1 MKTKVHAI
9 IVAAGK
15 GNRMSGSVRKQYIA
29 LDGIPI
35 LRRTLNIFDSCAQ
48 VNQIIVVVPD
58 KDLDFCRK
66 EILAPAKLQKDVT
79 LIAGGSQRQNSVYN
93 ALKIIEPDEGIVI
106 VHDGVRPFVR
116 QAHLAAVI
124 KGAAELGACILGI
137 PAFDTVKKVN
147 PKNEIIQTHPRDML
161 WLAQTPQ
168 VFELNLIKKAH
179 EKAQQEGFMG
189 TDDASLVE
197 RLGAVV
203 KIIPGSRNNIKITN
217 PEDLNLAHAIIKNWP
232 NEAGKQY

>member
-35 LRRTLNIFDSCAQ
+35 LEHTLNIFDSCAK

-58 KDLDFCRK
+58 EDLDFCRK
-66 EILAPAKLQKDVT
+66 KILRPAKLQKNVS
-79 LIAGGSQRQNSVYN
+79 LIAGGSVRQDSVYN
-93 ALKIIEPDEGIVI
+93 ALKIIKPDEGIVI
-106 VHDGVRPFVR
+106 VHDGVRPFLR
-116 QAHLAAVI
+116 QKHLVACI

-147 PKNEIIQTHPRDML
+147 PKGVIIQTHKRDTL

-168 VFELNLIKKAH
+168 VFEVKLIKKAH
-179 EKAQQEGFMG
+179 EKARQEGFIG

-197 RLGAVV
+197 RLGAAV
-203 KIIPGSRNNIKITN
+203 KIIPGSRSNIKITN
-217 PEDLNLAHAIIKNWP
+217 PEDLNLARAIIKDWRDP
-232 NEAGKQY
+232 L

>member
-1 MKTKVHAI
+1 VKTKVHAI

-35 LRRTLNIFDSCAQ
+35 LEHTLNIFDSCAK

-58 KDLDFCRK
+58 EDLDFCRK
-66 EILAPAKLQKDVT
+66 KILRPAKLQKDVS
-79 LIAGGSQRQNSVYN
+79 LIAGGSVRQDSVYN
-93 ALKIIEPDEGIVI
+93 ALKIIKPDEGIVI
-106 VHDGVRPFVR
+106 VHDGVRPFLR
-116 QAHLAAVI
+116 QKHLVACI

-147 PKNEIIQTHPRDML
+147 PKGVIIQTHKRDTL

-168 VFELNLIKKAH
+168 VFEVKLIKKAH
-179 EKAQQEGFMG
+179 EKARQEGFIG

-197 RLGAVV
+197 RLGAAV
-203 KIIPGSRNNIKITN
+203 KIIPGSRSNIKITN
-217 PEDLNLAHAIIKNWP
+217 PEDLNLARAIIKDWRDP
-232 NEAGKQY
+232 L

>member
-1 MKTKVHAI
+1 MKAKVIAI

-15 GNRMSGSVRKQYIA
+15 GNRMRGSVRKQYIA

-35 LRRTLNIFDSCAQ
+35 LGRTLNIFDSCSQ

-58 KDLDFCRK
+58 EDLDFCRN
-66 EILAPAKLQKDVT
+66 EILTPAKLQKDVN
-79 LIAGGSQRQNSVYN
+79 LIAGGLERQDSVYN

-106 VHDGVRPFVR
+106 IHDGVRPFVR
-116 QAHLAAVI
+116 QKHLVDAI
-124 KGAAELGACILGI
+124 NGAEEFGACILGI

-147 PKNEIIQTHPRDML
+147 PANEIIETHKRDTL

-168 VFELNLIKKAH
+168 VFEVKLIKKAH
-179 EKAQQEGFMG
+179 EKAKQEGFMG

-197 RLGAVV
+197 RLGEAV
-203 KIIPGSRNNIKITN
+203 KIIPGSRSNIKITN
-217 PEDLNLAHAIIKNWP
+217 PEDLNLARAIISSQP
-232 NEAGKQY
+232 IADSA

>member
-15 GNRMSGSVRKQYIA
+15 GNRMRGSVRKQYIA

-35 LRRTLNIFDSCAQ
+35 LERTLSIFDSCSK
-48 VNQIIVVVPD
+48 VNQIMVVVPHE
-58 KDLDFCRK
+58 DLDFCRN
-66 EILAPAKLQKDVT
+66 EILTPAKLQNDVK
-79 LIAGGSQRQNSVYN
+79 LIAGGLERQDSVYN

-106 VHDGVRPFVR
+106 IHDGVRPFVK
-116 QAHLAAVI
+116 QEHLAACI
-124 KGAAELGACILGI
+124 KSAAKLGACILGI

-147 PKNEIIQTHPRDML
+147 PENEITQTHKRDTL

-168 VFELNLIKKAH
+168 VFEVKLIKKAH
-179 EKAQQEGFMG
+179 EKAKQEGFRG

-197 RLGAVV
+197 RLGEAV
-203 KIIPGSRNNIKITN
+203 KIIPGSRSNIKITN
-217 PEDLNLAHAIIKNWP
+217 PEDLNLARAIISSQLI
-232 NEAGKQY
+232 ADSS

>member
-1 MKTKVHAI
+1 VKAQIHAI

-35 LRRTLNIFDSCAQ
+35 LGRTLNIFDSCAK

-79 LIAGGSQRQNSVYN
+79 LIAGGSQRQDSVYN
-93 ALKIIEPDEGIVI
+93 ALKIIEPDQGIVI

-116 QAHLAAVI
+116 QAQLVACI

-147 PKNEIIQTHPRDML
+147 PKNEIIQTHQRDML

-179 EKAQQEGFMG
+179 EKAKQEGFIG

-203 KIIPGSRNNIKITN
+203 KIIPGSRSNIKITN
-217 PEDLNLAHAIIKNWP
+217 PEDLNLARAIIKDWP
-232 NEAGKQY
+232 NEAGKL

>member
-1 MKTKVHAI
+1 VKTKVHAI

-35 LRRTLNIFDSCAQ
+35 LEHTLNIFDSCAK

-58 KDLDFCRK
+58 EDLDFCRK
-66 EILAPAKLQKDVT
+66 KILRPAKLQKNVS
-79 LIAGGSQRQNSVYN
+79 LIAGGSVRQDSVYN
-93 ALKIIEPDEGIVI
+93 ALKIIKPDEGIVI
-106 VHDGVRPFVR
+106 VHDGVRPFLR
-116 QAHLAAVI
+116 QKHLVACI

-147 PKNEIIQTHPRDML
+147 PKGVIIQTHKRDTL

-168 VFELNLIKKAH
+168 VFEVKLIKKAH
-179 EKAQQEGFMG
+179 EKARQEGFIG

-197 RLGAVV
+197 RLGAAV
-203 KIIPGSRNNIKITN
+203 KIIPGSRSNIKITN
-217 PEDLNLAHAIIKNWP
+217 PEDLNLARAIIKDWRDP
-232 NEAGKQY
+232 L